1 MAVGVLSF
9 GWTLSDV
16 APKLS
21 SPTVTDE
28 ETMATKKKKSRKQK
42 GDEVVQFH
50 DNPIAPDAE
59 DNESATPNEESVAQE

>member
-21 SPTVTDE
+21 SPTITGE

-42 GDEVVQFH
+42 GDEVMEFH
-50 DNPIAPDAE
+50 DNPMAPDAE
-59 DNESATPNEESVAQE
+59 DHESATPNKESVAQE